1 MHLKFVFKLARDSDR
16 ESFTLVAIIP
26 ASCRFM
32 PLLRLLHLPLRRRRR
47 RPRRLLLRMR
57 LGPLVLRGRPLVLR
71 GRPLVLLG
79 GADRDGA
86 VGLGHAAVVALA
98 AAVAVVEVAGRLLVE
113 AVVGAGAVA
122 GRGPEDTTM
131 N

>member
-1 MHLKFVFKLARDSDR
+1 MVLGQVLGQKKCLLNF
-16 ESFTLVAIIP
+16 IP
-26 ASCRFM
+26 ASCRLM
-32 PLLRLLHLPLRRRRR
+32 PLLCLLHLPLRRRRR
-47 RPRRLLLRMR
+47 RPGGRMRLRMR
-57 LGPLVLRGRPLVLR
+57 RPLVLR

-86 VGLGHAAVVALA
+86 VGLGHVVAFV

-122 GRGPEDTTM
+122 GRGPERVRWNKM
-131 N
+131 IKIN